1 MDTKEISKKPKLSTF
16 SETIFSIG
24 DNGDITLGGKVFP
37 FYKCTLLSTYSGLG
51 YQLFYD
57 EDNICGYLNS
67 EIDVFTTINNHQ
79 KYLKK
84 IQHHINEMSELVS
97 ELYELEQQNDGGGSD
112 EYYNSIGEPI
122 QYEELCGRIS
132 ELEHWE
138 KEYQNELNEL
148 NNLNISDWN
157 C

>member
-1 MDTKEISKKPKLSTF
+1 MDIKEFSKKPKLSTF

-24 DNGDITLGGKVFP
+24 DDGDITLGGKVFP

-51 YQLFYD
+51 YQLFYN
-57 EDNICGYLNS
+57 EDNICGYLDS

-79 KYLKK
+79 KYLEKK
-84 IQHHINEMSELVS
+84 QHHIDEMSELVS
-97 ELYELEQQNDGGGSD
+97 ELCELEHQKDGGSSD

-122 QYEELCGRIS
+122 QYEELCSSIS
-132 ELEHWE
+132 ELEYWE
-138 KEYQNELNEL
+138 KQYQNNLNEL
-148 NNLNISDWN
+148 ENINISDWN